1 MLQYKH
7 VTCNQKMLPAIY
19 GDIVTGAQLKSSS
32 HISNYQER
40 ILKEMC
46 GELMTLD
53 RHLRWN
59 HRTF

>member
-1 MLQYKH
+1 
-7 VTCNQKMLPAIY
+7 MLPAIY

-53 RHLRWN
+53 RHLLTLQN
-59 HRTF
+59 LKIIYSLLN